1 MKTIDYKAEKS
12 IRPKREG
19 FAAVMAKKI
28 MLRMLNN
35 IQVGS
40 LILTDGDENHFFGN
54 RSCPSGIHARLN
66 VHHLSAYKQVLFG
79 GTIGS
84 GEAYITRAWSS
95 TDLVTVIR
103 LFVANQTLLS
113 RMDSNWSW
121 LANRCLSALEAITP
135 NTLSNAK
142 KHIVSHYDLSNDFFQ
157 LFLDPHMMYS
167 AAIYPE
173 DDASLEEAS
182 TYKLDHIC
190 QRLQLTPQDHLL
202 EIGSGWGG
210 LAIHAAKHYGCKV
223 TTTTISDQQ
232 YAYAAT
238 QIAKAGLEGQVQLL
252 KKDYRLL
259 QGQFDKLVSIEM
271 VEAVG
276 HRYYDQYFHKCS
288 SLLKPDGLMLMQAI
302 TTADQRFHREKNNID
317 FIRRYI
323 FPGGCLPS
331 NAEILSRTAEVTDL
345 HLVGLEDIT
354 QDYALTLRDWRKRF
368 LGQQDKVKSL
378 GFSDGFIRMWD
389 FYLCYC
395 EGGFQ
400 ERMINTSQFLLAKP
414 RNRDRYLSMPSASKA
429 LDTRHDR
436 SH

>member
-1 MKTIDYKAEKS
+1 MKTIDYKAETS
-12 IRPKREG
+12 IRPKG
-19 FAAVMAKKI
+19 DGLAAVMAKKI
-28 MLRMLNN
+28 VLRMLDG

-40 LILTDGDENHFFGN
+40 LIIKDGEERHHFGN
-54 RSCPSGIHARLN
+54 RNCPSDIHARVN
-66 VHHLSAYKQVLFG
+66 IHHIGAYQQMLFG
-79 GTIGS
+79 GTIGA

-103 LFVANQTLLS
+103 LFVTNQALLS
-113 RMDSNWSW
+113 RMDTNWSW

-142 KHIVSHYDLSNDFFQ
+142 KHIVSHYDLSNEFFQ

-167 AAIYPE
+167 AAMYPT
-173 DDASLEEAS
+173 DTTSLEEAS
-182 TYKLDHIC
+182 IYKLDHIC

-202 EIGSGWGG
+202 EIGTGWGG

-223 TTTTISDQQ
+223 TTTTISEQQ
-232 YAYAAT
+232 YDYAAT
-238 QIAKAGLEGQVQLL
+238 QIAKAGLEDKIQLL
-252 KKDYRLL
+252 KQDYRLL

-276 HRYYDQYFHKCS
+276 HQYYDQYFHTCS
-288 SLLKPDGLMLMQAI
+288 SLLRPDGLMLIQAI
-302 TTADQRFHREKNNID
+302 TTADQRFQQEKNSID

-331 NAEILSRTAEVTDL
+331 NAEILTRTARATDL

-354 QDYALTLRDWRKRF
+354 HDYALTLRDWRARF
-368 LGQQDKVKSL
+368 LAQLDKVRAL
-378 GFSDGFIRMWD
+378 GFSERFIRMWD

-414 RNRDRYLSMPSASKA
+414 RNRDRYLATTSTSRA
-429 LDTRHDR
+429 
-436 SH
+436 